1 MSELLEKI
9 RSRGYRR
16 VVIRPGNFV
25 ETRVSNIYALYP
37 LLEKISVQLFG
48 WDFPHLDPPD
58 QLHTDS
64 DWIGQEVERLYHIEL
79 WRFYQTGQFVQMSA
93 LAEDWIDE
101 SSDFAK
107 EKIWKPGHLL
117 SVERT
122 VFRFTEIF
130 ELASRLALTEAGD
143 ELIHIEI
150 SVNGLSGRALRVNPE
165 TRMPFPTSM
174 KASIKE
180 LPYKVDLSRT
190 QLITESR
197 DLALKPAL
205 ELFRHFGWDPG
216 LEILRDI
223 QGELFHRGSQV
234 AKRV

>member
-1 MSELLEKI
+1 
-9 RSRGYRR
+9 
-16 VVIRPGNFV
+16 
-25 ETRVSNIYALYP
+25 
-37 LLEKISVQLFG
+37 
-48 WDFPHLDPPD
+48 
-58 QLHTDS
+58 
-64 DWIGQEVERLYHIEL
+64 
-79 WRFYQTGQFVQMSA
+79 MSA

-101 SSDFAK
+101 SSDSAK

-130 ELASRLALTEAGD
+130 ELASRLALSEAGD
-143 ELIHIEI
+143 ELMHIEI
-150 SVNGLSGRALRVNPE
+150 AFSGLNGRALRVNPE

-174 KASIKE
+174 KASIRE

-205 ELFRHFGWDPG
+205 ELFRHFGWDPS

-223 QGELFHRGSQV
+223 QAELFHRGSK
-234 AKRV
+234 AAGRR